1 MTISPTDTSSRLA
14 KLREQLKTHNV
25 HAFIVPS
32 EDAHQSEYLAPC
44 DARRSYISGFT
55 GSAGL
60 AVVTTDRAALWT
72 DGRYYLQ
79 ASQQLDSNWELQK
92 AGLPDVPSKE
102 EWLVK
107 VLAKGSRVAI
117 DPEVI
122 SIDSAK
128 PLYDALAETGHVL
141 VQTPNLVDAIWDTRP
156 ARPVNPIVVLDVKF
170 AGKPFEE
177 KIAEL
182 QDKLRK
188 EQCWGVAVTALDEIA
203 WLFNLRGSDIQY
215 NPVFFSYALVTTEHA
230 YLYVDDCKVTDAVK
244 THFGSKVTVKPYNY
258 FFDHLKAFKTE
269 KMDTDLTEK
278 ISVDFRCSLAVK
290 EALGGDSCVSVSRS
304 PIQTSKAIKTEAE
317 LEGFRQSHI
326 RDAAALCRYF
336 AWLENELVNKKSCI
350 TEADGADVLEKFRSE
365 LPNFVGLSF
374 DTISSTGPNGA
385 IIHYK
390 PEHGSCA
397 NIDVNQLYLCDSGA
411 QFLDGTTD
419 VTRTLH
425 FGTPSAREKDAFTR
439 VLQGHIN
446 IDTAVFPVGTTG
458 YILDIVARM
467 PLWRA
472 GLDFRHGTGHGVGS
486 YLNVHEGPQGIG
498 LRIAYNDIKLE
509 PGMTITNEPGYY
521 EDGAFGIRIENVLLV
536 KKIETPNR
544 FGDRDY
550 LGFEHVTVAP
560 IQTKLVDVNQISA
573 EERKWINAY
582 NKECFE
588 KVSPLLSKD
597 EPGYKWLERETL
609 AF

>member
-122 SIDSAK
+122 SIGK
-128 PLYDALAETGHVL
+128 ELNGWL
-141 VQTPNLVDAIWDTRP
+141 VIQRQFVMASLPFFWEAI
-156 ARPVNPIVVLDVKF
+156 IVMDL

-269 KMDTDLTEK
+269 KMDTDLTE
-278 ISVDFRCSLAVK
+278 VDGFIFVQVL
-290 EALGGDSCVSVSRS
+290 
-304 PIQTSKAIKTEAE
+304 TSKAIKTEAE

-411 QFLDGTTD
+411 QFLDGND
-419 VTRTLH
+419 RCHCTLH

-486 YLNVHEGPQGIG
+486 LSQQ
-498 LRIAYNDIKLE
+498 
-509 PGMTITNEPGYY
+509 PGYY

-573 EERKWINAY
+573 EERGNGSMPTTKSA
-582 NKECFE
+582 
-588 KVSPLLSKD
+588 L
-597 EPGYKWLERETL
+597 R
-609 AF
+609 